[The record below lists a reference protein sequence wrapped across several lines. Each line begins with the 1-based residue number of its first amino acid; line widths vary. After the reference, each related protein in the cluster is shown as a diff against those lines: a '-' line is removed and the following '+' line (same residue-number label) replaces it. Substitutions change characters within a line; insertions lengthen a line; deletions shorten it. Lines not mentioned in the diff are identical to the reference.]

1 MQHVSKIVLVL
12 SCRHNLMKHRISYLF
27 PQCLSWHNVDLPAK
41 TFLKE
46 QTEAHQIQQ
55 ISVLLK
61 IYENINIA
69 FFVLLTSHNRP
80 EDADLSDLVLR
91 QMAMKRLDGVYYFVL
106 GIHDCSELQFL
117 PRRLN

>member
-61 IYENINIA
+61 I
-69 FFVLLTSHNRP
+69 
-80 EDADLSDLVLR
+80 LR
-91 QMAMKRLDGVYYFVL
+91 EHQYRFL
-106 GIHDCSELQFL
+106 CSAHLAQQT
-117 PRRLN
+117 RRR